1 MPTARPTAAVT
12 VLLAAGLAF
21 AAVPANAEPLTCQ
34 GQAVTVTG
42 DIGTAGDDVMVVGS
56 TATGT
61 ASSGAGNDLVCI
73 RVTSSREPLTYGVDA
88 GPGDDRVVNESTDL
102 NTRLSVVLGSGADTY
117 LGSDV
122 TGELVVGGASAWG
135 RAGDTSDV
143 EADAIDTR
151 GGSDAVYSGSV
162 DPGTRNQDRITLGD
176 GDDSLHWAGE
186 LVGAAVDLGAGN
198 NSLALYAGWQA
209 DDLHIDATTSTVSA
223 DARPVLRWTGAV
235 RTYLLRVDTLRTR
248 FTGTDAA
255 ESLRYAIAHPETP
268 GSAILPDPARRLDA
282 DMGGGDDSITEWDFV
297 GGSLVGGP
305 GDDALQAGACLEAD
319 VRLGETFSCLAA
331 YSPRVE
337 YTSTLDA
344 WEEIQVPGG
353 LVNVVGTTGPDRVIA
368 SGSRVRVRGRGGDD
382 WLAASGSRSRT
393 RTPWMVVLDGG
404 PGNDTVSGGYGH
416 DKLIGGSGRDRI
428 AGSSGDD
435 LLIGGRGADHL
446 TAGKG
451 RDEVR
456 GGRGRDRADGEA
468 GRDRCV
474 AEVRRSCE
482 RR

>member
-12 VLLAAGLAF
+12 ALLAAGLAF

-88 GPGDDRVVNESTDL
+88 GPGDDRVFNESTDL

-143 EADAIDTR
+143 EADVIDTR

-248 FTGTDAA
+248 FTGTDAD

-305 GDDALQAGACLEAD
+305 GDDALQAGTCLEAD
-319 VRLGETFSCLAA
+319 VRLGETFSCLA
-331 YSPRVE
+331 RVQPARGVH
-337 YTSTLDA
+337 LDTRC
-344 WEEIQVPGG
+344 V
-353 LVNVVGTTGPDRVIA
+353 
-368 SGSRVRVRGRGGDD
+368 GGD
-382 WLAASGSRSRT
+382 
-393 RTPWMVVLDGG
+393 P
-404 PGNDTVSGGYGH
+404 
-416 DKLIGGSGRDRI
+416 GSGRTR
-428 AGSSGDD
+428 
-435 LLIGGRGADHL
+435 
-446 TAGKG
+446 
-451 RDEVR
+451 ER
-456 GGRGRDRADGEA
+456 GGHDRPGPRDRLGIARTGPGQGWRRLAGGIGLTEPDEDAVDGGARRRSRQRHGLRWLRPRQADRRLRQGQDRRELRGRPADRRA
-468 GRDRCV
+468 
-474 AEVRRSCE
+474 RRRPAH
-482 RR
+482 RRQGARRGPRRTRP